1 MALIRINILLFQLF
15 RFWFFASRNK
25 WKKVLHILNSFH
37 QGGSERQAVQLT
49 RLLCE
54 DGTFEVFLACL
65 NGEGVL
71 REEIENI
78 GFKKI
83 PEFRLTSFF
92 NLNFLRQA
100 QKCAGFILQ
109 NKIEIVHTHD
119 FYSNV
124 FGMTAA
130 TLARVKLKIAS
141 KRETGGIRSKGQKLV
156 EKLVE
161 CV

>member
-1 MALIRINILLFQLF
+1 M
-15 RFWFFASRNK
+15 
-25 WKKVLHILNSFH
+25 KKVLHILNSFH

-92 NLNFLRQA
+92 
-100 QKCAGFILQ
+100 
-109 NKIEIVHTHD
+109 
-119 FYSNV
+119 
-124 FGMTAA
+124 
-130 TLARVKLKIAS
+130 
-141 KRETGGIRSKGQKLV
+141 
-156 EKLVE
+156 
-161 CV
+161 